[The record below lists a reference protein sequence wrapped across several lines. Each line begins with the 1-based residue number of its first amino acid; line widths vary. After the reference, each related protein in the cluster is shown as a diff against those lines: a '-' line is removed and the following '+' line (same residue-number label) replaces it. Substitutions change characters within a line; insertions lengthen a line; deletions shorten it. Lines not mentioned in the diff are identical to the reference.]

1 MSLIPT
7 NGELWKKVTNTQER
21 EKAPNDI
28 GVIMQR
34 SGSLLKRDIS
44 LSVKEGNY
52 SSHVQS
58 L

>member
-28 GVIMQR
+28 GSDNAKKWKSIE
-34 SGSLLKRDIS
+34 KR
-44 LSVKEGNY
+44 
-52 SSHVQS
+52 H
-58 L
+58 